1 MNEETGLKKARNVG
15 SVRKTTVAYRGIIN
29 DIKRHVLRGG
39 GERYAQKLILI
50 NVFV

>member
-15 SVRKTTVAYRGIIN
+15 SVRETTVAYRGIIN

-39 GERYAQKLILI
+39 GRNAQKLILI